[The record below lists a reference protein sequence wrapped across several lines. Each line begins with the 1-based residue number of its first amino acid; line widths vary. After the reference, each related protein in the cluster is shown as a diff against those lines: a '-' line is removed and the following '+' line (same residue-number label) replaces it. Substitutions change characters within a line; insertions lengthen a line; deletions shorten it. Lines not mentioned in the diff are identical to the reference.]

1 MSDGVTPT
9 ERIFLSWA
17 DNACRL
23 VAKRLLSLGQAN
35 PEQPSVVVVPTRESV
50 RLLREQLA
58 IQSAANTMQRAYLS
72 PRIMPLNQLVGA
84 PANTNQASPAA
95 QLATWLR
102 LLQTHAHYFP
112 HLFPTCEQWNE
123 EAYLLAAQQQIKLYH
138 ELAQES
144 LDCKHPL
151 WLDIAEHDK
160 RWLDLKKLQELY
172 RKQLEEQHLADPNE
186 FISCTVP
193 STTRIILAAVPNI
206 TRAAQKVLQDGGYEV
221 ELWLHANPEHDRA
234 FDEWGRPNSLWLEEA
249 DAAEL
254 SMDEEYWQDHY
265 TLCADVWKMCEKATT
280 RAAIQ
285 NRHLDSCLHAVALGA
300 CDADIEPSLE
310 EELLLYGC
318 GVYRPRGLSFAA
330 SGWSQV
336 LQNLQILT
344 RQLELGHIHSDDG
357 ANYPA
362 APLLTMFKQALISSH
377 MLGTENQSEI
387 MTLLDLVQ
395 FESIPD
401 RASSLL
407 FEVNKRQRQQKFSV
421 IASLLYDALESFIQ
435 WLRTA
440 ISSPKA
446 LLTSIKQLALQQNLA
461 YVLGGTDLLLH
472 RQFSSALIDLIDD
485 LLEHEHQLKDLSCH
499 LVLQLLENLSQSTVA
514 QAPRGDQDLSLM
526 GWMELSF
533 SPAKHIV
540 ICGLHDKIV
549 PERWGEDIFLTAQA
563 REALALPTNE
573 DRAARDAFLLR
584 SILGC
589 RPKAVDFYFSLFN
602 SKLDPLAP
610 CSLLMRICPKDKL
623 VELTELFFAQQEDCP
638 STESAAYNS
647 EGWHYPCINP
657 KFLEEE
663 QIIHSTLEELGYP
676 NPLANRAFSPSL
688 LRGFL
693 QCPLRFWLQHLFQL
707 NSTTYEEDKKNLS
720 SAELGNCMHSS
731 LEHFITRYPCYQ
743 SFRQQYPDCPE
754 HASINDSALLKHL
767 NAALERSF
775 ASIYKSQ
782 YNNNSQLPQELQRMD
797 MLERLHQYAPVQV
810 QLWQEGWESAR
821 DPHGKLMLEYSPNWT
836 FRGHR
841 TKVKIDRVDTRWV
854 DGVQEFLVIDYKTG
868 RGISSCSEEH
878 LEYCGPAPL
887 AKIHEYLS
895 PDLDPCV
902 RPTKKYDKL
911 YRWKNLQLPFYT
923 AWLSEQYPDAPL
935 YCGYI
940 HLSTELNE
948 KKLHLWPKDEQ
959 DAFFPSA
966 YEWMDCIMT
975 VIERGAGLA
984 SAEQLLWK
992 KPADYIFPE
1001 LIGQEDLLDV
1011 FISGLNI
1018 QPTI

>member
-1 MSDGVTPT
+1 MSDGLPPAK
-9 ERIFLSWA
+9 RLFLTWS
-17 DNACRL
+17 DNACKL
-23 VAKRLLSLGQAN
+23 IAKQLLSLGQAN
-35 PEQPSVVVVPTRESV
+35 PEQPCVVVVPTRESV

-58 IQSAANTMQRAYLS
+58 IQSAANSTQRAYLS
-72 PRIMPLNQLVGA
+72 PRIMPLNQLVGT
-84 PANTNQASPAA
+84 PASMKPASPAA
-95 QLATWLR
+95 QLGTWLQ
-102 LLQTHAHYFP
+102 LLRKQARFFP
-112 HLFPTCEQWNE
+112 QLFPSCEQWNE
-123 EAYLLAAQQQIKLYH
+123 EAYLLAAQQQLNLYH

-172 RKQLEEQHLADPNE
+172 RAQLAEQQLADPDE
-186 FISCTVP
+186 FLSCTVP
-193 STTRIILAAVPNI
+193 NTSRIILAAVPNI
-206 TRAAQKVLQDGGYEV
+206 TRAAQKALQEGGYEV
-221 ELWLHANPEHDRA
+221 ELWLHANPEHDSA
-234 FDEWGRPNSLWLEEA
+234 FDDWGRPKAPWLEEA
-249 DAAEL
+249 TAAEL
-254 SMDEEYWQDHY
+254 NMDGEYWQEHY
-265 TLCADVWKMCEKATT
+265 SLCADVWKMGEKATI

-285 NRHLDSCLHAVALGA
+285 NKSLDSCLHAVALGA

-310 EELLLYGC
+310 EELLHHGC
-318 GVYRPRGLSFAA
+318 GVYRPRGLSFAV
-330 SGWSQV
+330 SGWSQL
-336 LQNLQILT
+336 LQNLQLLT
-344 RQLELGHIHSDDG
+344 RQLELGHISPDDRG
-357 ANYPA
+357 NYPA
-362 APLLTMFKQALISSH
+362 APLLSMFKQPLIHSIV
-377 MLGTENQSEI
+377 LNPEQVSEL
-387 MTLLDLVQ
+387 MALLDLVQ

-407 FEVNKRQRQQKFSV
+407 FEINKRQRYSKY
-421 IASLLYDALESFIQ
+421 ADLAPMLGAALEQFIQ
-435 WLRTA
+435 WLSAT
-440 ISSPKA
+440 ISSPQN
-446 LLTSIKQLALQQNLA
+446 LLPSLKQLALQQSHTC
-461 YVLGGTDLLLH
+461 VLGGTDLLLH
-472 RQFSSALIDLIDD
+472 RQFSSAFIDLIDD
-485 LLEHEHQLKDLSCH
+485 LLENAHQLKGLSCH
-499 LVLQLLENLSQSTVA
+499 LVLQLLEKLAQSTVA

-533 SPAKHIV
+533 SPAKHIL

-584 SILGC
+584 SLLGC

-647 EGWHYPCINP
+647 EGWQYPSINP
-657 KFLEEE
+657 QLLKKE

-720 SAELGNCMHSS
+720 SAELGNCMHST
-731 LEHFITRYPCYQ
+731 LEHFITRYPSYQ
-743 SFRQQYPDCPE
+743 SFREQHPDCPE
-754 HASINDSALLKHL
+754 QASTGNSSLLMQL
-767 NAALERSF
+767 NTALEHSF
-775 ASIYKSQ
+775 ATIYKSQ

-810 QLWQEGWESAR
+810 QLWQDGWESAR
-821 DPHGKLMLEYSPNWT
+821 DPQGKLMLEYSPNWT

-868 RGISSCSEEH
+868 RGISSCAEEH
-878 LEYCGPAPL
+878 LEYCGPAPIE
-887 AKIHEYLS
+887 KTHEYLS
-895 PDLDPCV
+895 PDLEPCI

-923 AWLSEQYPDAPL
+923 AWLSEQYPAAPL

-959 DAFFPSA
+959 DSFFPTA
-966 YEWMDCIMT
+966 YEWMDGIMT
-975 VIERGAGLA
+975 LIERGAGLV

-1011 FISGLNI
+1011 FVSGINT
-1018 QPTI
+1018 QPTL